1 MNIILFHKGELP
13 SYLQNTILQI
23 KKYNPYIDIYFI
35 SNNRNYELE
44 KMYKFNYLKDL
55 KSEYIEYF
63 EKSNFYTDDPNPLW
77 RTSIERFF
85 YIHELIRKFN
95 LVNIFHFDND
105 VLIYESFENVLNR
118 ITEEKNLITG
128 ANENNLVCG
137 MFYTKNLYSFSE
149 IVNVLHSKIKLG
161 QPELEFIY
169 KNRNVVYKN
178 KMVEGF
184 HLNEMTLLK
193 IIQEET
199 NCIKNFPITPID
211 ENFEKFEM
219 CFDPS
224 SWGQN
229 LGGTHQNHPSGYYS
243 LHHFIGRLIDQS
255 ILKVVFE
262 NKKPYI
268 VYNNKY
274 FKLFNLHI
282 HSKKLENWI

>member
-1 MNIILFHKGELP
+1 MNVILFNRGELP
-13 SYLQNTILQI
+13 VYLTNTVLQI

-35 SNNRNYELE
+35 SNNINSELG
-44 KMYKFNYLKDL
+44 KICKFIDLKDL

-63 EKSNFYTDDPNPLW
+63 EKSDFYTNDPNPLW

-95 LVNIFHFDND
+95 LTNIFHFDND
-105 VLIYESFENVLNR
+105 VLIYDSFECVLNK
-118 ITEEKNLITG
+118 ITYEKNLITA

-149 IVNVLHSKIKLG
+149 IVNSLNSKIKMG
-161 QPELEFIY
+161 QSELESVYKNRSVIY
-169 KNRNVVYKN
+169 KNKV
-178 KMVEGF
+178 VEGF

-211 ENFEKFEM
+211 ENFAKFEM

-243 LHHFIGRLIDQS
+243 LHHFIGRFIDQN

-262 NKKPYI
+262 NKKPFI
-268 VYNNKY
+268 VYNNEH
-274 FKLFNLHI
+274 FKLFNLHV
-282 HSKKLENWI
+282 HSKKLENWV